1 MDKQAAEVLGEPV
14 MDGVIL
20 LPRGAAKK
28 YRKTVAPA
36 AIGGLAGSLARVAA
50 DRMTKDTSPVGDVRN
65 TNDEGAFLALTASHL
80 VLFETISGRLRQKLG
95 AELARFSPGDLV
107 SFEVGA
113 AAAGVG
119 TLDIVA
125 ANGDRWVYEFSK
137 VVKRKIARLAEAAQ
151 AQVVDVD

>member
-36 AIGGLAGSLARVAA
+36 AIGGLAGTLARVAA
-50 DRMTKDTSPVGDVRN
+50 DRMTKDTSPAGEVRN
-65 TNDEGAFLALTASHL
+65 TNDEGAFLALTASQL

-107 SFEVGA
+107 RFEVGA

-137 VVKRKIARLAEAAQ
+137 VVKRKVTRLAEAAQ

>member
-1 MDKQAAEVLGEPV
+1 M
-14 MDGVIL
+14 
-20 LPRGAAKK
+20 
-28 YRKTVAPA
+28 APA
-36 AIGGLAGSLARVAA
+36 AIGGLAGTLARVAA
-50 DRMTKDTSPVGDVRN
+50 DRMTKDTSPAGEVRN
-65 TNDEGAFLALTASHL
+65 TNDEGAFLALTASQL

-107 SFEVGA
+107 RFEVGA

-137 VVKRKIARLAEAAQ
+137 VVKRKVTRLAEAAQ